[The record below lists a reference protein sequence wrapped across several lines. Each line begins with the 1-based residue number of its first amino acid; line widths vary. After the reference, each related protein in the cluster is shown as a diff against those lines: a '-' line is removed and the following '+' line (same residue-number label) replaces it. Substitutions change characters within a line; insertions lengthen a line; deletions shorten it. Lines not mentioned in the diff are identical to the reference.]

1 MKRLLIPLAALL
13 LAGPLSAK
21 ELVKP
26 DPARAVKAAPL
37 LQTIN
42 GNPLQINIGSDNSY
56 QVFNA
61 AVPGLGQIYPST
73 ATQTADMG
81 WFVRVGGTLYTPN
94 FDEHP
99 GGTATGNLG
108 PRTDF
113 IEVSLEPVTGL
124 GTVDSPFTLRTITS
138 IGSTGLI
145 VAKRDFY
152 IQGTNY
158 ITHQF
163 RIINTTAAPVQA
175 KVYLGSDIFLASSDS
190 GVPIR
195 EPVSGAPGG
204 QTCGGISPVYNI
216 LHIPLTPANRYT
228 AAQYANVWSQ
238 IGVGTLDNTVATG
251 CIDNGAALEW
261 DINISGGGATSVLA
275 GTSFGDVPPITQ
287 FNIVNVDPAQA
298 GLDTVT
304 PVRITGYGFQANTTF
319 TFGAGITVSNVVIL
333 NANTATA
340 VVTVSPTT
348 QLGYRDV
355 IATRSPGGTRATLF
369 DGFAVLDKPLW
380 NYMVSPV
387 GTNTNALTCV
397 RNKFPGVPATNAT
410 AWAPSEGDFYRE
422 APGFPGIYQPPWGLA
437 RAIMDCFLSP
447 LVWDSGAGTLMSA
460 YCWENPTPWYIGDYP
475 DLREVQFR
483 LFLSVNGVCTEP
495 PPGTSLYEFTVPVI
509 RQLYYPPPLVRNGFE
524 L

>member
-1 MKRLLIPLAALL
+1 MNRLLIALTALLIAGAPLA
-13 LAGPLSAK
+13 AK

-26 DPARAVKAAPL
+26 DPNRAAKAAPL

-81 WFVRVGGTLYTPN
+81 WFLRVGGTLFAPN

-99 GGTATGNLG
+99 GGTATGGLG
-108 PRTDF
+108 NRTDF
-113 IEVSLEPVTGL
+113 TEVSLEPVTGL
-124 GTVDSPFTLRTITS
+124 GTVDSPFTLRTIS
-138 IGSTGLI
+138 SVGNTGLI

-163 RIINTTAAPVQA
+163 RIINTTSQPVQGI
-175 KVYLGSDIFLASSDS
+175 VYLGSDIFLASSDS

-195 EPVSGAPGG
+195 EPTSGAPGG
-204 QTCGGISPVYNI
+204 QTCAGVTPVYNI
-216 LHIPLTPANRYT
+216 LHIPLTPASRYT

-238 IGVGTLDNTVATG
+238 IGVGTLDNAVATG
-251 CIDNGAALEW
+251 CIDNGAALQW
-261 DINISGGGATSVLA
+261 DISISPGGATSVLA

-304 PVRITGYGFQANTTF
+304 PVRITGYGFQSNTTF
-319 TFGAGITVSNVVIL
+319 TFGAGIAVSNVTIL

-340 VVTVSPTT
+340 VVTVDPNA

-387 GTNTNALTCV
+387 GTNTNALTCA

-410 AWAPSEGDFYRE
+410 GWAPSEGDFYRE

-437 RAIMDCFLSP
+437 RAILDCFVN
-447 LVWDSGAGTLMSA
+447 VWDPVAGSLFYQ
-460 YCWENPTPWYIGDYP
+460 YCWENPTPAYIGEYP
-475 DLREVQFR
+475 DLRQAHFR
-483 LFLSVNGVCTEP
+483 IFLAVNGVCTEP
-495 PPGTSLYEFTVPVI
+495 PPGTPVFEFFVPLI